1 LENAGISNVSLA
13 VNRRSDKANADAN
26 TGEWSRVHA
35 RLCDCSC
42 KQTAVLII
50 RDADA
55 AVALNGAAA

>member
-1 LENAGISNVSLA
+1 MLAYLTSLS
-13 VNRRSDKANADAN
+13 RSIDGATKP
-26 TGEWSRVHA
+26 TLMPTQGSRVHA